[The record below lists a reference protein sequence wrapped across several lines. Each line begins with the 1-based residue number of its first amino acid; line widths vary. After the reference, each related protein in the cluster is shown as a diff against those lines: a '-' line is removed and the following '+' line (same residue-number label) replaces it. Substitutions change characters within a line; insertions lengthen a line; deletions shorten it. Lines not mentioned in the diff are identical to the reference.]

1 MRASPYGF
9 RDAWQDVWHYSWVA
23 EMSDR
28 LFRLADGS
36 SVPEPEL
43 VTMVAVAVYD
53 RGPSVDR
60 CERFE
65 AQLAGYSV
73 VRARG
78 ASSWQA
84 VRRLVSEHRALLE
97 RRWSGAAGL

>member
-1 MRASPYGF
+1 MNEHLFEPADAS
-9 RDAWQDVWHYSWVA
+9 RQLD
-23 EMSDR
+23 
-28 LFRLADGS
+28 
-36 SVPEPEL
+36 PEL
-43 VTMVAVAVYD
+43 VTMVALAVYD
-53 RGPSVDR
+53 RGPLVDGA
-60 CERFE
+60 ERFE

>member
-1 MRASPYGF
+1 
-9 RDAWQDVWHYSWVA
+9 
-23 EMSDR
+23 MSDGPFGPTHR
-28 LFRLADGS
+28 AIESD
-36 SVPEPEL
+36 PEL

-60 CERFE
+60 AERYE

-73 VRARG
+73 VRARA

-84 VRRLVSEHRALLE
+84 VRRLVSEHRTLLE
-97 RRWSGAAGL
+97 RRWSGGTGQ

>member
-1 MRASPYGF
+1 MN
-9 RDAWQDVWHYSWVA
+9 
-23 EMSDR
+23 ER
-28 LFRLADGS
+28 LFGPGEASRALD
-36 SVPEPEL
+36 PEL

-53 RGPSVDR
+53 RGPVV
-60 CERFE
+60 ERGERYE

-97 RRWSGAAGL
+97 RRWSGGGPAW